1 MYELFEEEADDG
13 EKGITTS
20 DEILDDLKLLKRLLK
35 TWGLNIIPA
44 NHNFKRKFHPYYFSE
59 INLGI

>member
-35 TWGLNIIPA
+35 T
-44 NHNFKRKFHPYYFSE
+44 
-59 INLGI
+59 